1 MATKSK
7 YTQFIGIGMLSLSVF
22 TGLTA
27 CSNADEQPFVA
38 DMNELIFR
46 PVVVGRNGTVIEPTT
61 AFTRV
66 DANAEEMTQVAL
78 VGYEETINNTQSNV
92 SFTKINGVWTGGGFN
107 WNTDDGATSFCCI
120 SPSFTICSGS
130 ARTRMKF
137 ANRYFDYTL
146 DPDNPQDF
154 RVGVTWEVTKNST
167 NSIISPTMVPALSHI
182 HFSVTNGL
190 LETVTISDVI
200 IHNFASTGRFTYSAG
215 VPSNKD
221 WTIGDPTVVA
231 NFRENFEPQ
240 RMETLDDRVFVP
252 GEDSYVAF
260 IPQTP
265 TFWDPSKLED
275 KSIAY
280 ADENKLAYIE
290 VKCKIVNSD
299 GFYLWGSA
307 LLYQNDCYLM
317 HMLTIGYNGLR
328 IWIFN

>member
-146 DPDNPQDF
+146 DPSK
-154 RVGVTWEVTKNST
+154 VATWRRSL
-167 NSIISPTMVPALSHI
+167 ISC
-182 HFSVTNGL
+182 
-190 LETVTISDVI
+190 
-200 IHNFASTGRFTYSAG
+200 
-215 VPSNKD
+215 
-221 WTIGDPTVVA
+221 
-231 NFRENFEPQ
+231 
-240 RMETLDDRVFVP
+240 
-252 GEDSYVAF
+252 
-260 IPQTP
+260 
-265 TFWDPSKLED
+265 
-275 KSIAY
+275 AY
-280 ADENKLAYIE
+280 ALQQQGKFVDLVQAMYQYSLAA
-290 VKCKIVNSD
+290 VAVFS
-299 GFYLWGSA
+299 
-307 LLYQNDCYLM
+307 
-317 HMLTIGYNGLR
+317 
-328 IWIFN
+328 